1 MTERTLSEAQIRLMQ
16 ASRTMLAALHEARDE
31 LAQFEVRLRNVDT
44 AIAQA
49 EAAGIKAEG

>member
-1 MTERTLSEAQIRLMQ
+1 MQ

-49 EAAGIKAEG
+49 EAAGITAED

>member
-49 EAAGIKAEG
+49 EAAGITAED